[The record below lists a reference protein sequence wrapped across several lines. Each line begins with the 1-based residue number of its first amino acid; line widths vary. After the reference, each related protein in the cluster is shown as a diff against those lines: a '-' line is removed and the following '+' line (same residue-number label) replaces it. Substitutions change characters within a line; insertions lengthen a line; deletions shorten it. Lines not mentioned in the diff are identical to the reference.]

1 MLYLCIKMFIDNLL
15 EYHMRHVFLPLLVA
29 ALTALFLNSCGS
41 RTYKNI
47 SYLQEA
53 QKDTVM
59 TMKAETGILVQPKDM
74 ISIVVS
80 SRSPELAAMFNL
92 TNVSYQAGAETS
104 LSGSY
109 NRILGYS
116 VDNDGFIDFPIIGK
130 LNVAGLTRWQ
140 VADKV
145 KHELV
150 SRNLLKDPVVSVEF
164 LNFKISVMGEVSHPG
179 TYTIT
184 GDKIT
189 LLEALSLAGDL
200 TIFGRRDRVSVVREL
215 NGQRNIYVV
224 DIRSVDMFN
233 SPAYYLQQ
241 NDVVFVEPN
250 KVRAGQSTI
259 NENSL
264 KSASFWVSMGSFA
277 VTIANLWI
285 AVYNKKSDKKN

>member
-1 MLYLCIKMFIDNLL
+1 MK
-15 EYHMRHVFLPLLVA
+15 HGFLPVLAA
-29 ALTALFLNSCGS
+29 ALAAFFLSSCGS
-41 RTYKNI
+41 KTYKNI
-47 SYLQEA
+47 TYLQDA

-59 TMKAETGILVQPKDM
+59 AMKSEVGILVQPKDM

-80 SRSPELAAMFNL
+80 SRNPELSAMFNL

-104 LSGSY
+104 TTGSY

-116 VDNDGFIDFPIIGK
+116 VDSEGFIDFPIVGK
-130 LNVAGLTRWQ
+130 INVAGLTRWQ
-140 VADKV
+140 VADRV
-145 KHELV
+145 KEELV

-215 NGQRNIYVV
+215 NGQRNIFVV

-277 VTIANLWI
+277 VTIANLVI
-285 AVYNKKSDKKN
+285 AIGK